1 MFIYEAIVTIFVK
14 DLSQYK
20 QQFNTL
26 KVHKIS
32 DNDLFVDQEF
42 FPKNASG

>member
-1 MFIYEAIVTIFVK
+1 MKELSQYLLTK

-26 KVHKIS
+26 RELENCECNFIS
-32 DNDLFVDQEF
+32 
-42 FPKNASG
+42 K